1 MGEFYTLSRTNKSM
15 PSKSFQFTSF
25 DIFLHNLSKLLNV
38 FPFNHILLYYSSPQ
52 CYFPTQ
58 HTVSN
63 GYHRDVLHVFV
74 IWTKTTR
81 MFAENNNLPNPSC
94 FLCATIT
101 KRTYKEEEDQ
111 EKGNQKL
118 GWQNILYLEFSSIS
132 PFSSI
137 HCGNVYI
144 VAVDLQANF

>member
-38 FPFNHILLYYSSPQ
+38 FPFNHISLYYSSPQ

-94 FLCATIT
+94 FLCASIT
-101 KRTYKEEEDQ
+101 EEENLQ
-111 EKGNQKL
+111 GRRGPRKGELETWLAKYSL
-118 GWQNILYLEFSSIS
+118 SGVFFDFAIFICSLWECLYCCS
-132 PFSSI
+132 
-137 HCGNVYI
+137 
-144 VAVDLQANF
+144 